1 MRNYTVFCLFCLCQC
16 LLFDSSFAFFHRSTA
31 ACRFQTV
38 AANRGR
44 YNARIRDS
52 GIAPAYLQRV
62 TPLSAVTLT
71 RQEILQRYADEGEDD
86 DEISFFQSQSKN
98 YSVGFMS
105 VVGEPNAGKSTLLN
119 AILGDKLSIVSP
131 KPQTTR
137 HEIVGVLTTSTHQ
150 LIVRDTPG
158 VLQPK
163 YALQSSMMKAVKRA
177 LSAADVYLL
186 LTDATEPLDGGQAV
200 SPVLVEYAQMLNV
213 SVHNSAAFRCKFR
226 WSLKVLAV
234 VVSHFICA

>member
-1 MRNYTVFCLFCLCQC
+1 M
-16 LLFDSSFAFFHRSTA
+16 
-31 ACRFQTV
+31 
-38 AANRGR
+38 
-44 YNARIRDS
+44 
-52 GIAPAYLQRV
+52 
-62 TPLSAVTLT
+62 TLT
-71 RQEILQRYADEGEDD
+71 REQILQLYSDEDED
-86 DEISFFQSQSKN
+86 EFSFFHNPGKN
-98 YSVGFMS
+98 YRVGFMS
-105 VVGEPNAGKSTLLN
+105 VVGNPNAGKSTLLN

-186 LTDATEPLDGGQAV
+186 LADVTEPLDEMQPV

-213 SVHNSAAFRCKFR
+213 SARERCD
-226 WSLKVLAV
+226 LLV
-234 VVSHFICA
+234 VWMEPPNCRCGCFTHHFVCACVGGWA

>member
-1 MRNYTVFCLFCLCQC
+1 
-16 LLFDSSFAFFHRSTA
+16 LFDLSFAFLHHSTA
-31 ACRFQTV
+31 TYRRWNV
-38 AANRGR
+38 AANSGR
-44 YNARIRDS
+44 YNARITHSRFA
-52 GIAPAYLQRV
+52 ITRLQRLA
-62 TPLSAVTLT
+62 PLSAVVLT
-71 RQEILQRYADEGEDD
+71 REQMLQLYNDEDEDE
-86 DEISFFQSQSKN
+86 DELSFLQDPGKN

-105 VVGEPNAGKSTLLN
+105 VVGHPNVGKSTLLN

-186 LTDATEPLDGGQAV
+186 LTDVTEPLDGELGGGQPV
-200 SPVLVEYAQMLNV
+200 SLVLEKYAQMLNV
-213 SVHNSAAFRCKFR
+213 ECERA
-226 WSLKVLAV
+226 L
-234 VVSHFICA
+234 